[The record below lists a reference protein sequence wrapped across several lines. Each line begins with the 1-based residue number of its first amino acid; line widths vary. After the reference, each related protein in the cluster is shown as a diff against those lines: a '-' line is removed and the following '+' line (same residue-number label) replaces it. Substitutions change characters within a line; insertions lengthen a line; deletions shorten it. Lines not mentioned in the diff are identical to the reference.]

1 MPRTSG
7 YKNRGLNDPNSY
19 RNRNKSSAT
28 SNKGAETI
36 NKNSTTKQK
45 ITSTPTATSLKFG
58 GDNRSYAGKYF
69 RYPVEVDGKGN
80 TGDTFLIKCVE
91 YIVPSKGKDIKNPD
105 GSIKKKGIDNRIGIG
120 IDDIVDKNDKVI
132 GRKPTVRNFG
142 MTADA
147 RTRQQQKTKYFIE
160 LPIPQDINDSQSVTW
175 GEDTLNM
182 FELAGLAIGQSVL
195 DSPAG
200 AAAGALDAFTSGV
213 QIPELNPDTLNAF
226 KAAVTGRAINALG
239 SNVTPRSIISRS
251 TGQVLNSNLELLFQG
266 VNLRTFPFSVTFSP
280 RSQYEGDRVRDIIR
294 LLKQS
299 MSAKAGEF
307 NGASASGIMIK
318 APDVFILEY
327 RSNGITHPFLNKFK
341 TCALTSINVNYTN
354 AGTYATYHNSTP
366 VNIRMDMV
374 FKELN
379 PIYAEDYDETE
390 LGSPGHGGV
399 GY

>member
-7 YKNRGLNDPNSY
+7 YKNRGLNNPNSY
-19 RNRNKSSAT
+19 RNRNKSSET

-36 NKNSTTKQK
+36 NKNSNVNQQT
-45 ITSTPTATSLKFG
+45 TSTPTVSDSGFR
-58 GDNRSYAGKYF
+58 GDNRSYSGKYL
-69 RYPVEVDGKGN
+69 RYPVKSDGRGN
-80 TGDTFLIKCVE
+80 TGDRFLIKCVE
-91 YIVPSKGKDIKNPD
+91 YITPSKAKDTRMGITINEVAEVKEGKET
-105 GSIKKKGIDNRIGIG
+105 G
-120 IDDIVDKNDKVI
+120 KVI
-132 GRKPTVRNFG
+132 REPKLRNFG

-160 LPIPQDINDSQSVTW
+160 LPIPQDLNDSTSVTW

-182 FELAGLAIGQSVL
+182 FELAGLAIGKSLL
-195 DSPAG
+195 DSPAET
-200 AAAGALDAFTSGV
+200 AAKSLDLFTSGV
-213 QIPELNPDTLNAF
+213 KIPNLDNDSQEAF
-226 KAAVTGRAINALG
+226 KAAISGRAINALG
-239 SNVTPRSIISRS
+239 SNVTHRSIISRS

-280 RSQYEGDRVRDIIR
+280 RSPGEAGRVRDIIR
-294 LLKQS
+294 SLKQS
-299 MSAKAGEF
+299 MSAKAGSF

-327 RSNGITHPFLNKFK
+327 RSGGRRHPFLNNFK

-354 AGTYATYHNSTP
+354 AGTYATYNDSTP

-379 PIYAEDYDETE
+379 PIYAEDYDTE
-390 LGSPGHGGV
+390 SGRSGV

>member
-7 YKNRGLNDPNSY
+7 YKNRGLNNPNSY
-19 RNRNKSSAT
+19 RNRNKSSET

-36 NKNSTTKQK
+36 NKNSNVNQK
-45 ITSTPTATSLKFG
+45 TTSTPTVSDSGFR
-58 GDNRSYAGKYF
+58 GDNRSYSGKYL
-69 RYPVEVDGKGN
+69 RYPVKSDGRGN
-80 TGDTFLIKCVE
+80 TGDRFLIKCVE
-91 YIVPSKGKDIKNPD
+91 YITPSKAKDTRMGITINEVAEVKEGKET
-105 GSIKKKGIDNRIGIG
+105 G
-120 IDDIVDKNDKVI
+120 KVI
-132 GRKPTVRNFG
+132 REPKLRNFG

-160 LPIPQDINDSQSVTW
+160 LPIPQDLNDSTSVTW

-182 FELAGLAIGQSVL
+182 FELAGLAIGKSLL
-195 DSPAG
+195 DSPAET
-200 AAAGALDAFTSGV
+200 AAKSLDLFTSGV
-213 QIPELNPDTLNAF
+213 KIPNLDNDSQEAF
-226 KAAVTGRAINALG
+226 KAAISGRAINALG

-280 RSQYEGDRVRDIIR
+280 RSPGEAGRVRDIIR
-294 LLKQS
+294 SLKQS
-299 MSAKAGEF
+299 MSAKAGTF

-327 RSNGITHPFLNKFK
+327 RSGGRRHPFLNNFK
-341 TCALTSINVNYTN
+341 TCALTSVNVNYTN
-354 AGTYATYHNSTP
+354 AGTYATYNDSTP

-379 PIYAEDYDETE
+379 PIYAEDYDTPS
-390 LGSPGHGGV
+390 GRSGV

>member
-7 YKNRGLNDPNSY
+7 YKNRGLNNPNSY
-19 RNRNKSSAT
+19 RNRNKSSET

-36 NKNSTTKQK
+36 NPNSGTVLQT
-45 ITSTPTATSLKFG
+45 TSTPTVSDSGFK
-58 GDNRSYAGKYF
+58 GDNRSYSGKYL
-69 RYPVEVDGKGN
+69 RYPVKMDGRGN
-80 TGDTFLIKCVE
+80 TGDRLLIKCVE
-91 YIVPSKGKDIKNPD
+91 YITPSKAKDTRMGITINEVAEKKNGKET
-105 GSIKKKGIDNRIGIG
+105 G
-120 IDDIVDKNDKVI
+120 KVI
-132 GRKPTVRNFG
+132 KEPKLRNFG

-160 LPIPQDINDSQSVTW
+160 LPIPQDLNDSTSVTW

-182 FELAGLAIGQSVL
+182 FELAGLAIGK
-195 DSPAG
+195 A
-200 AAAGALDAFTSGV
+200 ALDKPAEFAAQSLDLFTSGV
-213 QIPELNPDTLNAF
+213 RIPTLDNDTQEAF
-226 KAAVTGRAINALG
+226 KAAISGRAINALG

-280 RSQYEGDRVRDIIR
+280 RSPGESGSVRDIIR
-294 LLKQS
+294 SLKQS
-299 MSAKAGEF
+299 MSAKAGGTKTF
-307 NGASASGIMIK
+307 NGASASGLMIK

-327 RSNGITHPFLNKFK
+327 RSGGRRHPFLNNFK

-354 AGTYATYHNSTP
+354 AGTYATYNDSTP

-379 PIYAEDYDETE
+379 PIYAEDYDTPS
-390 LGSPGHGGV
+390 GSSGV

>member
-7 YKNRGLNDPNSY
+7 YKNRGLNNPNSY
-19 RNRNKSSAT
+19 RNRNKSSVT

-36 NKNSTTKQK
+36 NPNSSTVQNTTSTT
-45 ITSTPTATSLKFG
+45 TFSDSGFR
-58 GDNRSYAGKYF
+58 GDKRIYKGYDYL
-69 RYPVEVDGKGN
+69 RYPIKSDGRGN
-80 TGDTFLIKCVE
+80 TGDRLLIRCVE
-91 YIVPSKGKDIKNPD
+91 YITPSKDKESRMGVSINDIAEIKN
-105 GSIKKKGIDNRIGIG
+105 GKQTG
-120 IDDIVDKNDKVI
+120 KVN
-132 GRKPTVRNFG
+132 KQVKFKNFG

-147 RTRQQQKTKYFIE
+147 RTRQQQNTKYFVE
-160 LPIPQDINDSQSVTW
+160 LPIPQDLNDSQSVTW
-175 GEDTLNM
+175 GEATLNM
-182 FELAGLAIGQSVL
+182 FELAGLAIGKSVIDKPAETAAQSL
-195 DSPAG
+195 D
-200 AAAGALDAFTSGV
+200 LFTSGV
-213 QIPELNPDTLNAF
+213 KIPNLDNDSQQAF
-226 KAAVTGRAINALG
+226 KAAISGRAINALG
-239 SNVTPRSIISRS
+239 SNVTPRSVISRS

-280 RSQYEGDRVRDIIR
+280 RNPDEGERVKAIIR
-294 LLKQS
+294 SLKQS
-299 MSAKAGEF
+299 MSAKAGTF

-327 RSNGITHPFLNKFK
+327 RSGGRRHPFLNNFK

-379 PIYAEDYDETE
+379 PIYAEDYDTPS
-390 LGSPGHGGV
+390 GSSGV

>member
-7 YKNRGLNDPNSY
+7 YKNRGLNNPNSY
-19 RNRNKSSAT
+19 RNRNKSSET

-36 NKNSTTKQK
+36 NKNSNVNQK
-45 ITSTPTATSLKFG
+45 TTSTPTVSDSGFK
-58 GDNRSYAGKYF
+58 GDNRSYSGKYL
-69 RYPVEVDGKGN
+69 RYPVKSDGRGN
-80 TGDTFLIKCVE
+80 TGDRFLIKCVE
-91 YIVPSKGKDIKNPD
+91 YITPSKAKDTRMGITINEVAEVKEGKET
-105 GSIKKKGIDNRIGIG
+105 G
-120 IDDIVDKNDKVI
+120 KVI
-132 GRKPTVRNFG
+132 REPKLRNFG

-160 LPIPQDINDSQSVTW
+160 LPIPQDLNDSTSVTW

-182 FELAGLAIGQSVL
+182 FELAGLAIGKSFL
-195 DSPAG
+195 DSPAET
-200 AAAGALDAFTSGV
+200 AAKSLDLFTSGV
-213 QIPELNPDTLNAF
+213 KIPNLDNDSQEAF
-226 KAAVTGRAINALG
+226 KAAISGRAINALG

-280 RSQYEGDRVRDIIR
+280 RSPGESGRVRDIIR
-294 LLKQS
+294 SLKQS
-299 MSAKAGEF
+299 MSAKAGSF

-327 RSNGITHPFLNKFK
+327 RSGGRRHPFLNNFK
-341 TCALTSINVNYTN
+341 TCALTSVNVNYTN
-354 AGTYATYHNSTP
+354 AGTYATYNDSTP

-379 PIYAEDYDETE
+379 PIYAEDYDTE
-390 LGSPGHGGV
+390 SGRSGV

>member
-7 YKNRGLNDPNSY
+7 YKNRGLNNPNSY
-19 RNRNKSSAT
+19 RNRNKSSET

-36 NKNSTTKQK
+36 NKNSSVNQQT
-45 ITSTPTATSLKFG
+45 TSTPTVSDSGFR
-58 GDNRSYAGKYF
+58 GDNRSYSGKYL
-69 RYPVEVDGKGN
+69 RYPVKSDGRGN
-80 TGDTFLIKCVE
+80 TGDRFLIKCVE
-91 YIVPSKGKDIKNPD
+91 YITPSKAKDTRMGITINEVAEVKEGKET
-105 GSIKKKGIDNRIGIG
+105 G
-120 IDDIVDKNDKVI
+120 KVI
-132 GRKPTVRNFG
+132 KEPKLRNFG

-160 LPIPQDINDSQSVTW
+160 LPIPQDLNDSTSVTW

-182 FELAGLAIGQSVL
+182 FELAGLAIGK
-195 DSPAG
+195 A
-200 AAAGALDAFTSGV
+200 ALDKPAEFASQSLDLFTSGV
-213 QIPELNPDTLNAF
+213 RIPTLDNDTQEAF
-226 KAAVTGRAINALG
+226 KAAISGRAINALG

-280 RSQYEGDRVRDIIR
+280 RNAGEGERVKTIIR
-294 LLKQS
+294 SLKQS
-299 MSAKAGEF
+299 MSAKAGTF
-307 NGASASGIMIK
+307 NGASASGLMIK

-327 RSNGITHPFLNKFK
+327 RSGGVRHPFLNNFK

-379 PIYAEDYDETE
+379 PIYAEDYDTPS
-390 LGSPGHGGV
+390 GSSGV

>member
-7 YKNRGLNDPNSY
+7 YKNRGLNNPNSY
-19 RNRNKSSAT
+19 RNRNKSSET

-36 NKNSTTKQK
+36 NKNSNVNQQT
-45 ITSTPTATSLKFG
+45 ISTPNVTDSGFR
-58 GDNRSYAGKYF
+58 GDNRSYSGKYL
-69 RYPVEVDGKGN
+69 RYPVKSDGRGN
-80 TGDTFLIKCVE
+80 TGDRFLIKCVE
-91 YIVPSKGKDIKNPD
+91 YITPSKAKDTRMGITINDVAELKDGKETGKTKRQANL
-105 GSIKKKGIDNRIGIG
+105 
-120 IDDIVDKNDKVI
+120 
-132 GRKPTVRNFG
+132 RNFG

-160 LPIPQDINDSQSVTW
+160 LPIPQDLNDSSSVTW

-182 FELAGLAIGQSVL
+182 FELAGLAIGKSAI
-195 DSPAG
+195 DKPAET
-200 AAAGALDAFTSGV
+200 AAKTLDAFTAGV
-213 QIPELNPDTLNAF
+213 NLEGIIDNDSAEAF
-226 KAAVTGRAINALG
+226 KAAISGRAINALG
-239 SNVTPRSIISRS
+239 SNVTPRSVISRS

-280 RSQYEGDRVRDIIR
+280 RSPGEGGRVRDIIR
-294 LLKQS
+294 SLKQS
-299 MSAKAGEF
+299 MSAKAGSF

-327 RSNGITHPFLNKFK
+327 RSGGRRHPFLNNFK
-341 TCALTSINVNYTN
+341 TCALTSVNVNYTN
-354 AGTYATYHNSTP
+354 AGTYATYNDSTP

-379 PIYAEDYDETE
+379 PIYAEDYDTE
-390 LGSPGHGGV
+390 SGRSGV

>member
-7 YKNRGLNDPNSY
+7 YKNRGLNNPNSY
-19 RNRNKSSAT
+19 RNRNKSSET

-36 NKNSTTKQK
+36 NKNSNVNQK
-45 ITSTPTATSLKFG
+45 TTSTPTVSDSGFR
-58 GDNRSYAGKYF
+58 GDNRSYSGKYL
-69 RYPVEVDGKGN
+69 RYPVKSDGRGN
-80 TGDTFLIKCVE
+80 TGDRFLIKCVE
-91 YIVPSKGKDIKNPD
+91 YITPSKAKDTRMGITINEVAEVKEGKET
-105 GSIKKKGIDNRIGIG
+105 G
-120 IDDIVDKNDKVI
+120 KVI
-132 GRKPTVRNFG
+132 REPKLRNFG

-160 LPIPQDINDSQSVTW
+160 LPIPQDLNDSTSVTW

-182 FELAGLAIGQSVL
+182 FELAGLAIGKSVIDKPAEFAAQSL
-195 DSPAG
+195 D
-200 AAAGALDAFTSGV
+200 LFTSGV
-213 QIPELNPDTLNAF
+213 RIPTLDNDTQEAF
-226 KAAVTGRAINALG
+226 KAAISGRAINALG

-280 RSQYEGDRVRDIIR
+280 RNIGEGERVKTIIR
-294 LLKQS
+294 SLKQS
-299 MSAKAGEF
+299 MSAKAGTF

-327 RSNGITHPFLNKFK
+327 RSGGRRHPFLNNFK

-354 AGTYATYHNSTP
+354 AGTYATYNDSTP

-379 PIYAEDYDETE
+379 PVYAEDYDTE
-390 LGSPGHGGV
+390 SGRSGV

>member
-7 YKNRGLNDPNSY
+7 YKNRGLNNPNSY
-19 RNRNKSSAT
+19 RNRNKSSET

-36 NKNSTTKQK
+36 NPNSGTVLQT
-45 ITSTPTATSLKFG
+45 TSTPTVSDSGFK
-58 GDNRSYAGKYF
+58 GDNRSYSGKYL
-69 RYPVEVDGKGN
+69 RYPVKMDGRGN
-80 TGDTFLIKCVE
+80 TGDRLLIKCVE
-91 YIVPSKGKDIKNPD
+91 YITPSKAKDTRMGITINEVAERKNGKET
-105 GSIKKKGIDNRIGIG
+105 G
-120 IDDIVDKNDKVI
+120 KVI
-132 GRKPTVRNFG
+132 REPKLRNFG

-147 RTRQQQKTKYFIE
+147 RTRQQQKTKYFVE
-160 LPIPQDINDSQSVTW
+160 LPIPQDINDSTSVTW

-182 FELAGLAIGQSVL
+182 FELAGLAIGKSVIDKPAETAARSL
-195 DSPAG
+195 D
-200 AAAGALDAFTSGV
+200 LFTSGV
-213 QIPELNPDTLNAF
+213 RIPNLDNDTQEAF
-226 KAAVTGRAINALG
+226 KAAISGRAINALG

-280 RSQYEGDRVRDIIR
+280 RNAGEGERVKAIIR
-294 LLKQS
+294 SLKQS
-299 MSAKAGEF
+299 MSAKAGGTESF

-327 RSNGITHPFLNKFK
+327 RSDGIRHPFLNNFK

-379 PIYAEDYDETE
+379 PIYAEDFDTDS
-390 LGSPGHGGV
+390 GRSGV

>member
-7 YKNRGLNDPNSY
+7 YKNRGLNNPNSY
-19 RNRNKSSAT
+19 RNRNKSSET

-36 NKNSTTKQK
+36 NKNSNVNQQT
-45 ITSTPTATSLKFG
+45 TSTPNVTDSGFR
-58 GDNRSYAGKYF
+58 GDNRSYSGKYL
-69 RYPVEVDGKGN
+69 RYPVKSDGRGN
-80 TGDTFLIKCVE
+80 TGDRFLIKCVE
-91 YIVPSKGKDIKNPD
+91 YITPSKAKDTRMGITINEVAEVKEGKET
-105 GSIKKKGIDNRIGIG
+105 G
-120 IDDIVDKNDKVI
+120 KVI
-132 GRKPTVRNFG
+132 REPKLRNFG

-160 LPIPQDINDSQSVTW
+160 LPIPQDLNDSTSVTW

-182 FELAGLAIGQSVL
+182 FELAGLAIGKSLL
-195 DSPAG
+195 DSPAET
-200 AAAGALDAFTSGV
+200 AAKSLDLFTSGV
-213 QIPELNPDTLNAF
+213 KIPNLDNDSQEAF
-226 KAAVTGRAINALG
+226 KAAISGRAINALG

-280 RSQYEGDRVRDIIR
+280 RSPGEGGRVRDIIR
-294 LLKQS
+294 SLKQS
-299 MSAKAGEF
+299 MSAKAGSF

-327 RSNGITHPFLNKFK
+327 RSGGRRHPFLNNFK
-341 TCALTSINVNYTN
+341 TCALTSVNVNYTN
-354 AGTYATYHNSTP
+354 AGTYATYNDSTP

-379 PIYAEDYDETE
+379 PIYAEDYDTPS
-390 LGSPGHGGV
+390 GRSGV